1 MAERNLE
8 KMSKENGIH
17 ENRGGGGLG
26 CFCTADDGLAHAMV
40 GNRRMTQGDLVV
52 GGGEKMGQLIET

>member
-1 MAERNLE
+1 MGYTRIEEEGNLAA
-8 KMSKENGIH
+8 SA
-17 ENRGGGGLG
+17 
-26 CFCTADDGLAHAMV
+26 ADDGLAHAMV